1 VVGAPDFVKGDSP
14 VAFVKFQK
22 KGGNNGTGR
31 KTGSK
36 QTSKESQTLTNSTNS
51 SHSIDSIDLVS
62 FKADCAKAI
71 AKHVGAYASLDHV
84 FVVADLPKTVTN
96 KTSRKTLQ
104 VLLRGDTAS
113 DTSLARRHVLV
124 PIAKAV
130 TEWRK
135 LNLVSSHSLDL
146 RKYWAKYTVDEH
158 SVQGRPIVPGAGWLC
173 LLSCETQSLKL
184 QDVAFMRG
192 VFSPSQ
198 TVVLTKRRKAL
209 QATVGT
215 EVVLRASVG
224 GGAAAPETIGP
235 RLGWGPS
242 IDGTGDGT
250 RHANNSKNNRNSG
263 GTKRKP
269 TDQPPPG
276 DVPSPKRAKKQPHPE
291 PIPADRVLVTEEATR
306 DQHYRRCAALRLE
319 YAGSYRAVQNVE
331 WSGHVFKAQCTGTHL
346 AAVLDAGL
354 QVVCASIRGATF
366 IPVAVKEF
374 HLTRLPDEFAF
385 AFSGLGSGSGSG
397 SGSNES
403 TIYVHGEIIEQHP
416 EYLIA
421 DLRYEMDGTFAAM
434 GRVRFARVEGVKPRE
449 QPENRRSE
457 RDALGARAQTLD
469 PKTSLAR
476 LRQLTGEQR
485 VEAVRSVIR
494 FTVSDLTDT
503 DVDFDKTVFDNGMHS
518 LNAVELLSRVND
530 ALGTGVTTKL
540 VVADAP
546 MSAFAETVAEHA
558 MTYESP
564 DVDDPSSKPF
574 PNVDY
579 DTLNELVRLRLA
591 GKTVGVTP
599 YVFLAKY
606 FACTYWG
613 FPKSR
618 HWLMLCMEC
627 SYASLTTTISAPEY
641 KTVCPPY
648 INRPSRESRLTFFFF
663 TNRQLVQKGVSV
675 FPNRRPRVRAESA
688 EIY

>member
-1 VVGAPDFVKGDSP
+1 
-14 VAFVKFQK
+14 
-22 KGGNNGTGR
+22 
-31 KTGSK
+31 
-36 QTSKESQTLTNSTNS
+36 
-51 SHSIDSIDLVS
+51 
-62 FKADCAKAI
+62 
-71 AKHVGAYASLDHV
+71 
-84 FVVADLPKTVTN
+84 
-96 KTSRKTLQ
+96 
-104 VLLRGDTAS
+104 
-113 DTSLARRHVLV
+113 
-124 PIAKAV
+124 
-130 TEWRK
+130 
-135 LNLVSSHSLDL
+135 
-146 RKYWAKYTVDEH
+146 
-158 SVQGRPIVPGAGWLC
+158 
-173 LLSCETQSLKL
+173 
-184 QDVAFMRG
+184 
-192 VFSPSQ
+192 
-198 TVVLTKRRKAL
+198 
-209 QATVGT
+209 
-215 EVVLRASVG
+215 
-224 GGAAAPETIGP
+224 
-235 RLGWGPS
+235 
-242 IDGTGDGT
+242 
-250 RHANNSKNNRNSG
+250 
-263 GTKRKP
+263 
-269 TDQPPPG
+269 
-276 DVPSPKRAKKQPHPE
+276 
-291 PIPADRVLVTEEATR
+291 
-306 DQHYRRCAALRLE
+306 
-319 YAGSYRAVQNVE
+319 
-331 WSGHVFKAQCTGTHL
+331 
-346 AAVLDAGL
+346 
-354 QVVCASIRGATF
+354 
-366 IPVAVKEF
+366 
-374 HLTRLPDEFAF
+374 
-385 AFSGLGSGSGSG
+385 
-397 SGSNES
+397 
-403 TIYVHGEIIEQHP
+403 
-416 EYLIA
+416 
-421 DLRYEMDGTFAAM
+421 M